1 MDSKYSAFVLTGPIR
16 CESSFIARVSYT
28 GGTYFVEELLV
39 IGTSPPQTSLGWR
52 DGEVY
57 PASLVIPQ
65 RPGVT
70 QGGFRQMVHPE
81 KSVEGNS
88 SEKMLTKNGV
98 MSEGS
103 L

>member
-1 MDSKYSAFVLTGPIR
+1 MR
-16 CESSFIARVSYT
+16 CESSFVASVSHR
-28 GGTYFVEELLV
+28 GGTYFVEKRLV
-39 IGTSPPQTSLGWR
+39 IGTSPPQTFLGWR

>member
-1 MDSKYSAFVLTGPIR
+1 MR
-16 CESSFIARVSYT
+16 CKSSFIASHRHVALT
-28 GGTYFVEELLV
+28 D
-39 IGTSPPQTSLGWR
+39 SLGWR

-65 RPGVT
+65 RHGVP
-70 QGGFRQMVHPE
+70 QRGFRQMAHPE
-81 KSVEGNS
+81 KSAEGNS
-88 SEKMLTKNGV
+88 SEKMLPKNGV